1 MKNPTKFTLSFLLIS
16 LTLTTAALAAPPTP
30 ASIEA
35 ILSTNGSQQS
45 LESTLSGVEGKM
57 RQEINKAIFQSNGGP
72 ITPAQKLAIDKAAP
86 QVTKVMQTEMGWD
99 KMKLAYTKIYQDALT
114 QEEVNRLAS
123 LYKDPAYMA
132 LMQKMVNINL
142 KSAQAIQAKLPIIQ
156 QKIEP
161 ILEKAVQE
169 ALAAK

>member
-1 MKNPTKFTLSFLLIS
+1 MKTPLSLNLLLI
-16 LTLTTAALAAPPTP
+16 TFALVSTSAFAAPPTP

-45 LESTLSGVEGKM
+45 LESTLAGVEGRM
-57 RQEINKAIFQSNGGP
+57 RQEINKAIFSNNGGP

-99 KMKLAYTKIYQDALT
+99 KMKQAYTKIYQDALT

-123 LYKDPAYMA
+123 LYKDPSYMA
-132 LMQKMVNINL
+132 LMQKMVDINL

-169 ALAAK
+169 AIGAK

>member
-1 MKNPTKFTLSFLLIS
+1 MKTSLITLFLSFS
-16 LTLTTAALAAPPTP
+16 AATAFAAPPSA

-45 LESTLSGVEGKM
+45 LESTLAGVEGRM
-57 RQEINKAIFQSNGGP
+57 RQEINRQLFTHNGGP
-72 ITPAQKLAIDKAAP
+72 ITPAQKLAVDKAAP
-86 QVTKVMQTEMGWD
+86 QVTKVMQSEMGWD
-99 KMKLAYTKIYQDALT
+99 KMKAAYTKIYQDALT
-114 QEEVNRLAS
+114 QEEVNRLAA

-132 LMQKMVNINL
+132 LMQKMVDINI
-142 KSAQAIQAKLPIIQ
+142 KSAQAIQSKLPVIQ

-169 ALAAK
+169 ALTAK

>member
-1 MKNPTKFTLSFLLIS
+1 MKFIYLPLIAAITMLSS
-16 LTLTTAALAAPPTP
+16 TVQAVPPTA

-45 LESTLSGVEGKM
+45 LESTLAGVEGRM
-57 RQEINKAIFQSNGGP
+57 RQEINRQLFTHNGGP
-72 ITPAQKLAIDKAAP
+72 ITPTQKLAIDKAAP
-86 QVTKVMQTEMGWD
+86 QVTQVMQQEMGWN
-99 KMKLAYTKIYQDALT
+99 KMKQAYTKIYQNALT
-114 QEEVNRLAS
+114 QEEVNRLAA

-132 LMQKMVNINL
+132 LMAKMVDINI
-142 KSAQAIQAKLPIIQ
+142 KSAQAIQAKLPVIQ

-169 ALAAK
+169 AIGAK

>member
-1 MKNPTKFTLSFLLIS
+1 MKSSIKFTLVTLS
-16 LTLTTAALAAPPTP
+16 LSIMPAFAAPPTA

-45 LESTLSGVEGKM
+45 LESTLAGVEGRM
-57 RQEINKAIFQSNGGP
+57 RQEINRQLFTHNGGP

-123 LYKDPAYMA
+123 LYKDPSYMA
-132 LMQKMVNINL
+132 LMQKMVNINI
-142 KSAQAIQAKLPIIQ
+142 KSAQAIQAKLPLIQ

-169 ALAAK
+169 AIGAKWH

>member
-1 MKNPTKFTLSFLLIS
+1 MKTPFNFLLIS
-16 LTLTTAALAAPPTP
+16 LTLATTSVFAAPPTP

-35 ILSTNGSQQS
+35 ILATNGAQQS
-45 LESTLSGVEGKM
+45 LETTLAGVEGRM
-57 RQEINKAIFQSNGGP
+57 RQEINKAIFQNNGGP

-114 QEEVNRLAS
+114 QEEVNKLAS

>member
-1 MKNPTKFTLSFLLIS
+1 MNLRTLLASVILVNIIS
-16 LTLTTAALAAPPTP
+16 IAQAAPPS
-30 ASIEA
+30 ASSIEA
-35 ILSTNGSQQS
+35 ILSNNGSQQS
-45 LESTLSGVEGKM
+45 LESTLAGVEGRM

-72 ITPAQKLAIDKAAP
+72 ITPVQKLAVDKAAP

-99 KMKLAYTKIYQDALT
+99 KMKATYTKIYQDALT
-114 QEEVNRLAS
+114 QEEVNRLAA

-132 LMQKMVNINL
+132 LMQKMVDINI

-161 ILEKAVQE
+161 ILEKAVEE
-169 ALAAK
+169 ALKTK

>member
-1 MKNPTKFTLSFLLIS
+1 MKTSPKLLLIS
-16 LTLTTAALAAPPTP
+16 LTLSAATTFAAPPTSV
-30 ASIEA
+30 SIEA
-35 ILSTNGSQQS
+35 ILATNGAQQS
-45 LESTLSGVEGKM
+45 LESTLSGVETRM
-57 RQEINKAIFQSNGGP
+57 RQEINRQLFTHNNGP

-99 KMKLAYTKIYQDALT
+99 KMKVAYTKIYQDALT
-114 QEEVNRLAS
+114 QEEVNRLAA

-132 LMQKMVNINL
+132 LMAKMVDINI
-142 KSAQAIQAKLPIIQ
+142 KSAQAIQAKLPVIQ

-169 ALAAK
+169 AIGGR

>member
-1 MKNPTKFTLSFLLIS
+1 MKTSLKFLPIILSF
-16 LTLTTAALAAPPTP
+16 TAATTFAAPPTP

-45 LESTLSGVEGKM
+45 LESTLAGVEGRM
-57 RQEINKAIFQSNGGP
+57 RSEINRQLFTHNGGP
-72 ITPAQKLAIDKAAP
+72 ITPAQKLAVDKAAP
-86 QVTKVMQTEMGWD
+86 QVNKVMQDEMGWN
-99 KMKLAYTKIYQDALT
+99 KMKQAYTKIYQDALT
-114 QEEVNRLAS
+114 QEEVSRLAA

-132 LMQKMVNINL
+132 LMQKMVDINI

-156 QKIEP
+156 LKIEP

-169 ALAAK
+169 AIGAK

>member
-1 MKNPTKFTLSFLLIS
+1 MNPPLILPFLIS
-16 LTLTTAALAAPPTP
+16 LSLAATSVFAAPPTP
-30 ASIEA
+30 TSIES
-35 ILSTNGSQQS
+35 ILSTNGAQQS
-45 LESTLSGVEGKM
+45 LESTLAGVEGKM
-57 RQEINKAIFQSNGGP
+57 RQEINRQLFTHNGGP

-99 KMKLAYTKIYQDALT
+99 KMKAAYTKIYQDALT
-114 QEEVNRLAS
+114 QEEVNRLAA
-123 LYKDPAYMA
+123 LYKDPGYMA
-132 LMQKMVNINL
+132 LMQKMVDINI
-142 KSAQAIQAKLPIIQ
+142 KSAQAIQAKLPVIQ

>member
-1 MKNPTKFTLSFLLIS
+1 MNPPLILPFLIS
-16 LTLTTAALAAPPTP
+16 LSLAATSVFAAPPTP
-30 ASIEA
+30 SSIEA
-35 ILSTNGSQQS
+35 ILSTNGAQQS
-45 LESTLSGVEGKM
+45 LETTLAGVEGRM
-57 RQEINKAIFQSNGGP
+57 RQEINRQLFTHNNGP
-72 ITPAQKLAIDKAAP
+72 ITPAQKLAVDKAAP

-99 KMKLAYTKIYQDALT
+99 KMKAAYTKIYQDALT
-114 QEEVNRLAS
+114 QEEVNRLAA

-132 LMQKMVNINL
+132 LMQKMVDINI
-142 KSAQAIQAKLPIIQ
+142 KSAQAIQAKLPVIQ

>member
-1 MKNPTKFTLSFLLIS
+1 MKFSIKFTLIA
-16 LTLTTAALAAPPTP
+16 LTLSTMPVFAAPPTP
-30 ASIEA
+30 SSIEA
-35 ILSTNGSQQS
+35 ILSTNGAQQS
-45 LESTLSGVEGKM
+45 LESTLSGVETRM
-57 RQEINKAIFQSNGGP
+57 RQEINRQLFTHNNGP
-72 ITPAQKLAIDKAAP
+72 ITPAQKAAIDKAAP

-99 KMKLAYTKIYQDALT
+99 KMKAAYTKIYQDALT
-114 QEEVNRLAS
+114 QEEVNRLAA

-132 LMQKMVNINL
+132 LMQKVVDINI

>member
-1 MKNPTKFTLSFLLIS
+1 MKTSLFTLILSVA
-16 LTLTTAALAAPPTP
+16 TLTAQAAPPTT

-45 LESTLSGVEGKM
+45 LESTLAGVEGRM
-57 RQEINKAIFQSNGGP
+57 RQEINRQLFTHNGGP
-72 ITPAQKLAIDKAAP
+72 ITPAQKLAVDKAAP

-99 KMKLAYTKIYQDALT
+99 KMKAAYTKIYQDALT
-114 QEEVNRLAS
+114 QEEVNRLAA

-132 LMQKMVNINL
+132 LMQKMVDINI
-142 KSAQAIQAKLPIIQ
+142 KSAQAIQAKLPVIQ

>member
-1 MKNPTKFTLSFLLIS
+1 MITPLKSLLIYLALS
-16 LTLTTAALAAPPTP
+16 ASTTFAAPPTA

-45 LESTLSGVEGKM
+45 LESTLAGVEGRM
-57 RQEINKAIFQSNGGP
+57 RQEINRQLFTHNGGP
-72 ITPAQKLAIDKAAP
+72 ITPTQKLAIDKAAP
-86 QVTKVMQTEMGWD
+86 QVTKVMQDEMGWN
-99 KMKLAYTKIYQDALT
+99 KMKQAYTKIYQDALT
-114 QEEVNRLAS
+114 QEEVNRLAA

-132 LMQKMVNINL
+132 LMQKMVDINI
-142 KSAQAIQAKLPIIQ
+142 KSAQAIQAKLPVIQ

-169 ALAAK
+169 AIGGK

>member
-1 MKNPTKFTLSFLLIS
+1 MKRTLPLNLLLIS
-16 LTLTTAALAAPPTP
+16 LSLASSMVRAAPPS
-30 ASIEA
+30 ASSIEA

-45 LESTLSGVEGKM
+45 LESTLAGVEGRM

-72 ITPAQKLAIDKAAP
+72 ITSTQKLAIDKAAP
-86 QVTKVMQTEMGWD
+86 QVNKVMQDEMGWN
-99 KMKLAYTKIYQDALT
+99 KMKQAYTKIYQDALT
-114 QEEVNRLAS
+114 QEEVNRLAA

-132 LMQKMVNINL
+132 LMQKMVDINI
-142 KSAQAIQAKLPIIQ
+142 KSAQAIQAKLPVIQ

-169 ALAAK
+169 AIGAK

>member
-1 MKNPTKFTLSFLLIS
+1 MNPPLILPFLIS
-16 LTLTTAALAAPPTP
+16 LSLAATSVFAAPPTP
-30 ASIEA
+30 SSIEA
-35 ILSTNGSQQS
+35 ILSTNGAQQS
-45 LESTLSGVEGKM
+45 LESTLAGVEGRM
-57 RQEINKAIFQSNGGP
+57 RQEINRQLFTHNNGP
-72 ITPAQKLAIDKAAP
+72 ITPAQKLAVDKAAP

-99 KMKLAYTKIYQDALT
+99 KMKAAYTKIYQDALT
-114 QEEVNRLAS
+114 QEEVNRLAA

-132 LMQKMVNINL
+132 LMQKMVDINI
-142 KSAQAIQAKLPIIQ
+142 KSAQAIQAKLPVIQ

>member
-1 MKNPTKFTLSFLLIS
+1 MKTLLNFLPLI
-16 LTLTTAALAAPPTP
+16 LAFTAATTYAAPPT
-30 ASIEA
+30 ASSIEA

-45 LESTLSGVEGKM
+45 LESTLAGVEGRM

-72 ITPAQKLAIDKAAP
+72 ITPAQKLAVDKAAP

-114 QEEVNRLAS
+114 QEEVNRLAA

-132 LMQKMVNINL
+132 LMTKMVDINL
-142 KSAQAIQAKLPIIQ
+142 KSAQAIQSKLPIIQ

-169 ALAAK
+169 ALTAK

>member
-1 MKNPTKFTLSFLLIS
+1 MKTYLNLLPLV
-16 LTLTTAALAAPPTP
+16 LTLTAATTFAAPPTA
-30 ASIEA
+30 ASIES
-35 ILSTNGSQQS
+35 ILSTNGAQQS
-45 LESTLSGVEGKM
+45 LESTLSGVERRM

-72 ITPAQKLAIDKAAP
+72 ITPAQKLAVDKAAP
-86 QVTKVMQTEMGWD
+86 QVTKVMQQEMGWD

-114 QEEVNRLAS
+114 QEEVNRLAA

-132 LMQKMVNINL
+132 LMTKMVDINL
-142 KSAQAIQAKLPIIQ
+142 KSAQAIQSKLPIIQ

-169 ALAAK
+169 ALTAK